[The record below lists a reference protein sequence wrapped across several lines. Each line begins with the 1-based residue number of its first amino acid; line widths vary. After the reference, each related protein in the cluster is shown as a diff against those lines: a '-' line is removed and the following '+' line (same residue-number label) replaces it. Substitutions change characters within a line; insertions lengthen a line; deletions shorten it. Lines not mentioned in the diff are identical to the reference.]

1 MEATCKRI
9 APISIE
15 QGIRNLWSSP
25 NNILPMCGEINP
37 INPIIPANETAT
49 AVKKEETIKIF
60 RRNFF
65 TLIPKASALSSPNLN
80 EVSIQVFFKAKIKQQ
95 KDVMNITLTFK

>member
-49 AVKKEETIKIF
+49 AVKKEET
-60 RRNFF
+60 
-65 TLIPKASALSSPNLN
+65 
-80 EVSIQVFFKAKIKQQ
+80 
-95 KDVMNITLTFK
+95 